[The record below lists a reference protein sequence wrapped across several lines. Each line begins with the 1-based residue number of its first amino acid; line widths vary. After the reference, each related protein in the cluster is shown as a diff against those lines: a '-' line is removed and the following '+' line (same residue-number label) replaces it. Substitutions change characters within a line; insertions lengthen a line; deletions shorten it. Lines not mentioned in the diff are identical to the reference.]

1 MIRFR
6 KNQEID
12 LPILVIPL
20 DRLPETCADCP
31 CARIVSDVEEGWVDY
46 CTAEFREL
54 MPSYAL
60 PEWCPAYPGVIE
72 TDQSFFNQDN
82 LQKFKEGTNSRK
94 SKKENG
100 MEEKENPQKSTI
112 KSILT
117 IARIFC
123 QQSLVVCGCAYLA
136 DLWFKVH
143 IEPGVVGAICLAV
156 VCAQVMY
163 GLGAVSGNSNG
174 NDSAKN

>member
-6 KNQEID
+6 KTQEID

-31 CARIVSDVEEGWVDY
+31 CARIVSDVEEGGVDY

-54 MPSYAL
+54 MPNHEL

-82 LQKFKEGTNSRK
+82 LQKFNEGTNSRK
-94 SKKENG
+94 SKKENE
-100 MEEKENPQKSTI
+100 MEEKENPQKSTV

-117 IARIFC
+117 IAHIFC
-123 QQSLVVCGCAYLA
+123 QQSLVICGCAYLA
-136 DLWFKVH
+136 DLWFNVH
-143 IEPGVVGAICLAV
+143 VKPYAVGAICLVAIG
-156 VCAQVMY
+156 AQVMY
-163 GLGAVSGNSNG
+163 GLGAVSGDRSK
-174 NDSAKN
+174 NDQASK

>member
-6 KNQEID
+6 KTQEID

-31 CARIVSDVEEGWVDY
+31 CARIVSDVEEGGVDY

-54 MPSYAL
+54 MPSCKI

-82 LQKFKEGTNSRK
+82 LQKFNEGTNGRK
-94 SKKENG
+94 RKKEND
-100 MEEKENPQKSTI
+100 MEEKGNPQKSTV

-117 IARIFC
+117 IAHIFC
-123 QQSLVVCGCAYLA
+123 QQSLVICGCAYLA

-143 IEPGVVGAICLAV
+143 VKPYAVGAICLVAIG
-156 VCAQVMY
+156 AQIMY
-163 GLGAVSGNSNG
+163 GLGAVSGDRKENN
-174 NDSAKN
+174 

>member
-6 KNQEID
+6 KTQEID

-20 DRLPETCADCP
+20 DRLPETCSECP
-31 CARIVSDVEEGWVDY
+31 CARIVSDVEEGGLDY

-54 MPSYAL
+54 MPNHEL

-82 LQKFKEGTNSRK
+82 LQKFNEGTNGRK
-94 SKKENG
+94 RKKENK
-100 MEEKENPQKSTI
+100 MEEKGNPQKSTV

-117 IARIFC
+117 IAHIFC
-123 QQSLVVCGCAYLA
+123 QQSLVICGCAYLA
-136 DLWFKVH
+136 DLWFNVH
-143 IEPGVVGAICLAV
+143 VKPYAVGAVCLVAIG
-156 VCAQVMY
+156 AQIMY